1 MLMTP
6 GIASS
11 PAALSFTPGS
21 RTLHSSMEKEPSHDR
36 QSPEDFLHLI
46 QQQARGKLKVYL
58 GSSAG
63 VGKTYSM
70 LVEGNRLK
78 LRGVDVVIGYVEPHE
93 RPDTTAQI
101 DKLEIIPPRVTSYHN
116 IEIREMNLDAILARK
131 PTVVLVDEFAHTNSP
146 GSKNQKRYEDVLE
159 LLDAG
164 ISVITTLNVQH
175 LESLYNVIEVAT
187 GIKVKERIPDSIVA
201 EADQI
206 INIDLPAEDLIER
219 LKAGKIY
226 ALDRVERAMGNFFTE
241 TNLTRLR
248 EITFSEVANFLDR
261 RQRSLK
267 PEGNKPSSM
276 AKVMVAISS
285 RGPHPETLLRKTA
298 RLASQL
304 NAQWYV
310 VYVRTS
316 KEAPDRIATETHRRL
331 TDTLEIAQKMG
342 GTVLVLKSND
352 IASALKSFARDYG
365 ITQLVMGKSRPR
377 KGLRRFFPSL
387 VDRLSVNLPNVDVV
401 LS

>member
-1 MLMTP
+1 
-6 GIASS
+6 
-11 PAALSFTPGS
+11 
-21 RTLHSSMEKEPSHDR
+21 MEKEPQVQGR

-46 QQQARGKLKVYL
+46 QRQARGKLKVYL

-70 LVEGNRLK
+70 LIEGNRLK
-78 LRGVDVVIGYVEPHE
+78 QRGVDVVVGYVEPHE

-101 DKLEIIPPRVTSYHN
+101 DKLEIVSPRVTHYHGM
-116 IEIREMNLDAILARK
+116 EISEMDLEAVLKRK
-131 PTVVLVDEFAHTNSP
+131 PTIALVDEFAHTNAP

-175 LESLYNVIEVAT
+175 LESLYNVIEAAT
-187 GIKVKERIPDSIVA
+187 GIRVKERIPDSIVA
-201 EADQI
+201 QADQI

-226 ALDRVERAMGNFFTE
+226 PLDRVERAMGNFFTE
-241 TNLTRLR
+241 SNLTRLR

-261 RQRSLK
+261 RQRLLK
-267 PEGNKPSSM
+267 PEDNKPSSM
-276 AKVMVAISS
+276 SKVMVAISS

-298 RLASQL
+298 RLANQL
-304 NAQWYV
+304 NAQWYA

-316 KEAPDRIATETHRRL
+316 KEAPDKILAETHRRL

-342 GTVLVLKSND
+342 GTVVVLKSDD
-352 IASALKSFARDYG
+352 IAKALTSFAHDYG
-365 ITQLVMGKSRPR
+365 ITQVVMGKSRPR
-377 KGLRRFFPSL
+377 TGLRRFSPSV
-387 VDRLSVNLPNVDVV
+387 VDSLSHNLPGVDII

>member
-1 MLMTP
+1 MDAELQ
-6 GIASS
+6 AQ
-11 PAALSFTPGS
+11 
-21 RTLHSSMEKEPSHDR
+21 DR

-46 QQQARGKLKVYL
+46 QRQARGKLKVYL

-70 LVEGNRLK
+70 LAEGNRLRA
-78 LRGVDVVIGYVEPHE
+78 RGVDVVIGYVEPHE
-93 RPDTTAQI
+93 RPETTAQI
-101 DKLEIIPPRVTSYHN
+101 GALEIIPPRVTLYHG
-116 IEIREMNLDAILARK
+116 IKIREMDLAAILARK

-201 EADQI
+201 QADQI

-226 ALDRVERAMGNFFTE
+226 PAERVERAMGNFFTE
-241 TNLTRLR
+241 SNLTRLR

-261 RQRSLK
+261 RQRLLK
-267 PEGNKPSSM
+267 PDSNKPSSM
-276 AKVMVAISS
+276 SKVMVAISS

-304 NAQWYV
+304 NAEWYV
-310 VYVRTS
+310 VYVRTN
-316 KEAPDRIATETHRRL
+316 KEAPDKILAETHRRL

-342 GTVLVLKSND
+342 GTVLILKSND
-352 IASALKSFARDYG
+352 VIAALTSFARDYG
-365 ITQLVMGKSRPR
+365 ITQVVMGKSKPR
-377 KGLRRFFPSL
+377 RGWKRFSPSL
-387 VDRLSVNLPNVDVV
+387 VDRLSLNLAGVDII

>member
-1 MLMTP
+1 
-6 GIASS
+6 
-11 PAALSFTPGS
+11 
-21 RTLHSSMEKEPSHDR
+21 MEKEAQVRDR

-46 QQQARGKLKVYL
+46 QRQARGKLKVYL

-70 LVEGNRLK
+70 LVEGNRLRN
-78 LRGVDVVIGYVEPHE
+78 RGVDVVIGYVEPHE
-93 RPDTTAQI
+93 RPDTSAQI
-101 DKLEIIPPRVTSYHN
+101 DKLEIIPPRTTLYHG
-116 IEIREMNLDAILARK
+116 IEIREMDLNAILARK
-131 PTVVLVDEFAHTNSP
+131 PTIVLVDEFAHTNSP

-159 LLDAG
+159 LMEAG
-164 ISVITTLNVQH
+164 ISVITTLNIQH

-201 EADQI
+201 QADQI
-206 INIDLPAEDLIER
+206 VNIDLPAEDLIDR

-226 ALDRVERAMGNFFTE
+226 PSDRIEQAIGNFFTE
-241 TNLTRLR
+241 SNLTRLR

-261 RQRSLK
+261 RQRLLK
-267 PEGNKPSSM
+267 PEDNKPSSM
-276 AKVMVAISS
+276 SRVMVAISS

-310 VYVRTS
+310 VYVRTNQ
-316 KEAPDRIATETHRRL
+316 EAPDKILAETHRRL
-331 TDTLEIAQKMG
+331 TDILEIAQKMG
-342 GTVLVLKSND
+342 GTVLILKSND
-352 IASALKSFARDYG
+352 ISSALTSFAHDYG
-365 ITQLVMGKSRPR
+365 ITQIVMGKARPR
-377 KGLRRFFPSL
+377 VGWKRFFPSL
-387 VDRLSVNLPNVDVV
+387 VDCLSLKLKGVDII

>member
-1 MLMTP
+1 
-6 GIASS
+6 
-11 PAALSFTPGS
+11 
-21 RTLHSSMEKEPSHDR
+21 MEKEPPINDR

-46 QQQARGKLKVYL
+46 QRQARGKLKVYL

-70 LVEGNRLK
+70 LVEGNRLRQ
-78 LRGVDVVIGYVEPHE
+78 RGVDVVIGYVEPHA

-101 DKLEIIPPRVTSYHN
+101 DKLEIIPPRVTLYHG
-116 IEIREMNLDAILARK
+116 IEIREMDLDALLARK
-131 PTVVLVDEFAHTNSP
+131 PTVALVDEFAHTNSP
-146 GSKNQKRYEDVLE
+146 GSRNQKRYEDVAE
-159 LLDAG
+159 LIEAG

-187 GIKVKERIPDSIVA
+187 GIKVKERIPDSVVA
-201 EADQI
+201 QADQI

-226 ALDRVERAMGNFFTE
+226 PLDRVERAMGNFFTE

-261 RQRSLK
+261 RQRLLK
-267 PEGNKPSSM
+267 PDSNKPSSM
-276 AKVMVAISS
+276 SKVMVAVSS

-298 RLASQL
+298 RLANQL
-304 NAQWYV
+304 NAEWYV
-310 VYVRTS
+310 VYVRTDQ
-316 KEAPDRIATETHRRL
+316 EAPDKILAETHRRL

-342 GTVLVLKSND
+342 GTVLILKSND
-352 IASALKSFARDYG
+352 IVTALTSFARDYG
-365 ITQLVMGKSRPR
+365 ITQVVMGKARPR
-377 KGLRRFFPSL
+377 TGWRRFSPSL
-387 VDRLSVNLPNVDVV
+387 VDRLGSSLPGVDII

>member
-1 MLMTP
+1 
-6 GIASS
+6 
-11 PAALSFTPGS
+11 
-21 RTLHSSMEKEPSHDR
+21 MEKEPQVHGR

-46 QQQARGKLKVYL
+46 QRQARGKLKVYL

-70 LVEGNRLK
+70 LIEGNRLK
-78 LRGVDVVIGYVEPHE
+78 QRGVDVVIGYVEPHE
-93 RPDTTAQI
+93 RPETTAQI
-101 DKLEIIPPRVTSYHN
+101 DKLEIVPPRVTRYHGMV
-116 IEIREMNLDAILARK
+116 ISEMDLEAVLKRK
-131 PTVVLVDEFAHTNSP
+131 PTIALVDEFAHTNAP
-146 GSKNQKRYEDVLE
+146 GSKNQKRYEDVQE

-175 LESLYNVIEVAT
+175 MESLYNVIEAAT
-187 GIKVKERIPDSIVA
+187 GIRVKERIPDSIVA
-201 EADQI
+201 QADQI

-226 ALDRVERAMGNFFTE
+226 PLDRVERAMGNFFTE
-241 TNLTRLR
+241 SNLTRLR

-261 RQRSLK
+261 RQRLLK
-267 PEGNKPSSM
+267 PEDNKPSSM
-276 AKVMVAISS
+276 SKVMVAISS

-298 RLASQL
+298 RLANQL
-304 NAQWYV
+304 NAQWYA

-316 KEAPDRIATETHRRL
+316 REAPDKILAETHRRL

-342 GTVLVLKSND
+342 GTVLILKSDD
-352 IASALKSFARDYG
+352 IAKALTSFAHDYG
-365 ITQLVMGKSRPR
+365 ITQVVMGKSSPR
-377 KGLRRFFPSL
+377 TGWKRLSPSL
-387 VDRLSVNLPNVDVV
+387 VDSLSHNLPGVDIV

>member
-1 MLMTP
+1 
-6 GIASS
+6 
-11 PAALSFTPGS
+11 
-21 RTLHSSMEKEPSHDR
+21 MEKDPPVHDR

-46 QQQARGKLKVYL
+46 QRQARGKLKVYL

-70 LVEGNRLK
+70 LIEGNRLRQ
-78 LRGVDVVIGYVEPHE
+78 RGVDVVIGYVEPHE
-93 RPDTTAQI
+93 RPETTAQI
-101 DKLEIIPPRVTSYHN
+101 DKLEIVPPRVTVYHGM
-116 IEIREMNLDAILARK
+116 EIREMNLDAILERK
-131 PTVVLVDEFAHTNSP
+131 PTVVLADEFAHTNSP

-201 EADQI
+201 QADQI

-241 TNLTRLR
+241 SNLTRLR

-261 RQRSLK
+261 RQRLLK
-267 PEGNKPSSM
+267 PDSNKPSSM

-298 RLASQL
+298 RLANQL

-310 VYVRTS
+310 VYVRTN
-316 KEAPDRIATETHRRL
+316 KEAPDKILAETHRRL

-342 GTVLVLKSND
+342 GTVLILKSND
-352 IASALKSFARDYG
+352 VVTALTSFARDYG
-365 ITQLVMGKSRPR
+365 ITQAVMGKSRPHTGWKMFSR
-377 KGLRRFFPSL
+377 SL
-387 VDRLSVNLPNVDVV
+387 VDRLSVNLSGVDII

>member
-1 MLMTP
+1 
-6 GIASS
+6 
-11 PAALSFTPGS
+11 
-21 RTLHSSMEKEPSHDR
+21 MEKAPAVHDR

-46 QQQARGKLKVYL
+46 QRQARGKLKVYL

-70 LVEGNRLK
+70 LIEGNRLK
-78 LRGVDVVIGYVEPHE
+78 QRGVDVVIGYVEPHE
-93 RPDTTAQI
+93 RPETSAQI
-101 DKLEIIPPRVTSYHN
+101 GQLDIIPPRVTLYHG
-116 IEIREMNLDAILARK
+116 IEIKEMDLGAILHRK

-146 GSKNQKRYEDVLE
+146 GSKNQKRYEDVQE
-159 LLDAG
+159 ILDAG

-175 LESLYNVIEVAT
+175 LESLYNVIEAAT

-201 EADQI
+201 QADQI
-206 INIDLPAEDLIER
+206 INIDLPAEDLIDR

-226 ALDRVERAMGNFFTE
+226 ALDRVEKAMGNFFTE

-261 RQRSLK
+261 RQRMLR
-267 PEGNKPSSM
+267 PDTNKPSSM

-310 VYVRTS
+310 VYVRTD
-316 KEAPDRIATETHRRL
+316 KEAPDRIAAETHRML

-342 GTVLVLKSND
+342 GTVLILKSND
-352 IASALKSFARDYG
+352 VASALTSFARDYG
-365 ITQLVMGKSRPR
+365 ITQVVMGKSRAR
-377 KGLRRFFPSL
+377 TGWRRFTPSL
-387 VDRLSVNLPNVDVV
+387 IDRLSMNLPDVDVI

>member
-1 MLMTP
+1 METAP
-6 GIASS
+6 
-11 PAALSFTPGS
+11 PA
-21 RTLHSSMEKEPSHDR
+21 HDR

-46 QQQARGKLKVYL
+46 QRQARGKLKVYL

-70 LVEGNRLK
+70 LIEGNRLK
-78 LRGVDVVIGYVEPHE
+78 QRGVDVVIGYVEPHA
-93 RPDTTAQI
+93 RPETTAQI
-101 DKLEIIPPRVTSYHN
+101 GRLEIVPPRVTLYHG
-116 IEIREMNLDAILARK
+116 IEIREMDLDAVLQRK

-146 GSKNQKRYEDVLE
+146 GGKNQKRYEDVLE
-159 LLDAG
+159 LLEAG

-175 LESLYNVIEVAT
+175 LESLYNIIEVAT
-187 GIKVKERIPDSIVA
+187 GIKVKERIPDTIVA
-201 EADQI
+201 QADQI

-226 ALDRVERAMGNFFTE
+226 PLDRVERAMGNFFTE
-241 TNLTRLR
+241 SNLTRLR

-261 RQRSLK
+261 RQRLLT
-267 PEGNKPSSM
+267 PDHNKPSSM

-298 RLASQL
+298 RLANQL

-316 KEAPDRIATETHRRL
+316 DEAPDRIPAETHRRL

-352 IASALKSFARDYG
+352 IAAALASFARDYG
-365 ITQLVMGKSRPR
+365 ITQVVMGKSKPR
-377 KGLRRFFPSL
+377 RGWKRFFPSL
-387 VDRLSVNLPNVDVV
+387 VDRLGVGLAGVDII

>member
-1 MLMTP
+1 MTP
-6 GIASS
+6 GISKS
-11 PAALSFTPGS
+11 PAALNFGS
-21 RTLHSSMEKEPSHDR
+21 GSWTLHPSMEKEAPAHDR
-36 QSPEDFLHLI
+36 HSPEDFLHLI

-78 LRGVDVVIGYVEPHE
+78 QRGVDVIIGYVEPHE

-101 DKLEIIPPRVTSYHN
+101 GKLEIVPARVTSYHG
-116 IEIREMNLDAILARK
+116 IEIREMDLDAILARK
-131 PTVVLVDEFAHTNSP
+131 PTIVLVDEFAHTNSP

-187 GIKVKERIPDSIVA
+187 GIKVKERIPDTVVA
-201 EADQI
+201 QADQI
-206 INIDLPAEDLIER
+206 INIDLPAEDLIDR

-226 ALDRVERAMGNFFTE
+226 SLDRVERAMGNFFTE
-241 TNLTRLR
+241 SNLTRLR

-261 RQRSLK
+261 RQRQLK
-267 PEGNKPSSM
+267 PEDSKPSSM

-310 VYVRTS
+310 VYVRTN
-316 KEAPDRIATETHRRL
+316 KEAPDRILAETHRRL

-352 IASALKSFARDYG
+352 IVTALKSFAHDYG
-365 ITQLVMGKSRPR
+365 ITQLVMGKSRAR
-377 KGLRRFFPSL
+377 TGLKRFSPSL
-387 VDRLSVNLPNVDVV
+387 VDRLSASLPGVDVI

>member
-1 MLMTP
+1 MMDAELQ
-6 GIASS
+6 AQ
-11 PAALSFTPGS
+11 
-21 RTLHSSMEKEPSHDR
+21 DR

-46 QQQARGKLKVYL
+46 QRQARGKLKVYL

-70 LVEGNRLK
+70 LAEGNRLRA
-78 LRGVDVVIGYVEPHE
+78 RGVDVVIGYVEPHE
-93 RPDTTAQI
+93 RPETTAQI
-101 DKLEIIPPRVTSYHN
+101 GALEIIPPRVTLYHG
-116 IEIREMNLDAILARK
+116 IKIREMDLAAILARK

-201 EADQI
+201 QADQI

-226 ALDRVERAMGNFFTE
+226 PAERVERAMGNFFTE
-241 TNLTRLR
+241 SNLTRLR

-261 RQRSLK
+261 RQRLLK
-267 PEGNKPSSM
+267 PDSNKPSSM
-276 AKVMVAISS
+276 SKVMVAISS

-304 NAQWYV
+304 NAEWYV
-310 VYVRTS
+310 VYVRTN
-316 KEAPDRIATETHRRL
+316 KEAPDKILAETHRRL

-342 GTVLVLKSND
+342 GTVLILKSND
-352 IASALKSFARDYG
+352 VIAALTSFARDYG
-365 ITQLVMGKSRPR
+365 ITQVVMGKSKPR
-377 KGLRRFFPSL
+377 RGWKRFSPSL
-387 VDRLSVNLPNVDVV
+387 VDRLSLNLAGVDII